1 MTNAAMTDTKAHFFF
16 DFIDPLSYLVTLE
29 LAEVEGRPPEIIA
42 WIAFEL
48 RPPPMPLTTIGDPS
62 LAGRWT
68 LAREKAQ
75 RSGVAFGPPELVPW
89 TRKAHELALYAESS
103 GVGEAVRTRIFEAYL
118 LEGMDIGRVDV
129 LVGIGREAGLDAT
142 ETKVV
147 LDVDRFEAA
156 VLDARA
162 GARSTG
168 VTSAPTIVRGAARL
182 EGFHNRTTLGTFLR
196 A

>member
-42 WIAFEL
+42 WMAFEL
-48 RPPPMPLTTIGDPS
+48 RPPPIPLATIGDPS

-75 RSGVAFGPPELVPW
+75 RLGVAFEPPELVPW

-103 GVGEAVRTRIFEAYL
+103 GVGEAVRTRLFEAYL

-129 LVGIGREAGLDAT
+129 LVGIGREVGLDAT
-142 ETKVV
+142 ETKIV
-147 LDVDRFEAA
+147 LDVDSFEAA
-156 VLDARA
+156 VLDVRA
-162 GARSTG
+162 GARSAG
-168 VTSAPTIVRGAARL
+168 VTSTPTIVRGAGRL
-182 EGFHNRTTLGTFLR
+182 EGFHNRTALGTFLR